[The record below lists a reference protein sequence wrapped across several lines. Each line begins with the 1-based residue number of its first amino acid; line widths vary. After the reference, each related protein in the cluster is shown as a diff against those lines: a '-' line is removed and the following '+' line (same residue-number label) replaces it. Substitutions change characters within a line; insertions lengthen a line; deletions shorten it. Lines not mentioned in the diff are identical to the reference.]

1 MGKAF
6 AIFGLVVAIAL
17 LTPADPTLAEQRA
30 QFGEG
35 TKSCGQWTQA
45 RQIADENIV
54 LMAQWIAG
62 FLSGLN
68 AESTGTDFLKDTD
81 FDDMVAWVD
90 KHCQERPLDILAT
103 AALKLRNE
111 LQSTAAR

>member
-1 MGKAF
+1 MKKAL
-6 AIFGLVVAIAL
+6 AVFGMVVAIAP
-17 LTPADPTLAEQRA
+17 LTSAGPTLAQQRV
-30 QFGEG
+30 QFGDG
-35 TKSCGQWTQA
+35 TKSCSQWTQA

-68 AESTGTDFLKDTD
+68 AESADTDFLTGTD

-90 KHCQERPLDILAT
+90 KHCREQPLDVLGT
-103 AALKLRNE
+103 AALKLRAE